1 MIGGVEVCGQ
11 HQRTGARAHVRVVAG
26 RCDDPVVPLD
36 LREVHVQRPP
46 PARRPARLTAPSP
59 PPPPRRPLPSPL
71 RRRRRV
77 APVVGVR
84 HQQRL
89 SLDVARRSGPP
100 QPEVSVAVGGGGRQ
114 RVVEGRDG
122 DVQAA
127 VGRRASPLPRRHR
140 RPHVQRHPPT
150 AAAATARLQ
159 SLDHLRV
166 EQPTRVVVVVVGRV
180 GQDLEDADAV
190 AVSGGVQAVITMQE
204 DTQLGAV
211 ENVVG

>member
-1 MIGGVEVCGQ
+1 M
-11 HQRTGARAHVRVVAG
+11 
-26 RCDDPVVPLD
+26 
-36 LREVHVQRPP
+36 
-46 PARRPARLTAPSP
+46 
-59 PPPPRRPLPSPL
+59 
-71 RRRRRV
+71 
-77 APVVGVR
+77 
-84 HQQRL
+84 
-89 SLDVARRSGPP
+89 
-100 QPEVSVAVGGGGRQ
+100 
-114 RVVEGRDG
+114 
-122 DVQAA
+122 QAA

-150 AAAATARLQ
+150 AAAAATARLQ